1 MIFFSEIMILCALF
15 LLPPGAPLQGP
26 LGVPG
31 VKEGSS
37 GAGSPAPLPRGSSP
51 APSPWG
57 LGFGWLSAFWLGFRL
72 GFRLDFRFLAWIWLR
87 ISALA

>member
-1 MIFFSEIMILCALF
+1 MILCALF

-31 VKEGSS
+31 ERGQLGRRLSTLCPEAAHQPPLRGGSASAGFPFS
-37 GAGSPAPLPRGSSP
+37 GLD
-51 APSPWG
+51 
-57 LGFGWLSAFWLGFRL
+57 FG
-72 GFRLDFRFLAWIWLR
+72 LDFRFLAWIWLR